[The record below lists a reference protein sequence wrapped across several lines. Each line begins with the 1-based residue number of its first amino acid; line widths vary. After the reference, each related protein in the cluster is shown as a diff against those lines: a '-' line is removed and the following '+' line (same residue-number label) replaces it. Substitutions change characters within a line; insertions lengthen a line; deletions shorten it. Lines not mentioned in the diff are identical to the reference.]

1 MKRMVVY
8 ILLLSLLL
16 AGCDNKI
23 LNTES
28 QFCPDIIPNCYEL
41 NRNILG
47 EQTGRICKSGNV
59 VAYSK
64 YSYLHQNYSKSR
76 TDGLYVCDEITGK
89 KIKLADGII
98 FSIVIRDDGIYYL
111 KRNEKGKIFL
121 YNYDLYRYCFN
132 SKKNELII
140 KDCSF
145 VQFSEDAVFY
155 CQQYLSDKE
164 FYIEYKIPFD
174 LKYEGKIIRHSLKT
188 GEEIV
193 VAETEG
199 NIYNFLVTKNK
210 VYFTT
215 GEGNAFDGGRNIFSC
230 DHNGMNLQQL
240 TDNDNGYIKILYADD
255 ETGTILFYTEY
266 KASDGQQGNSGYSF
280 FDYKSSAIIW
290 MYLDKDLPKEVYG
303 KPVFYENCLYF
314 CVLEDDGASNK
325 ILCLSPTGQQKVSLV
340 QLEDVC
346 VGLYVFSDKLHAVNV
361 SNHLFETD

>member
-1 MKRMVVY
+1 MKSNGDSRIY
-8 ILLLSLLL
+8 YLGGDYHTHAINL
-16 AGCDNKI
+16 
-23 LNTES
+23 
-28 QFCPDIIPNCYEL
+28 
-41 NRNILG
+41 RNDRG
-47 EQTGRICKSGNV
+47 DAVK
-59 VAYSK
+59 
-64 YSYLHQNYSKSR
+64 
-76 TDGLYVCDEITGK
+76 YVCDEITGK

-199 NIYNFLVTKNK
+199 NIYNFLVTKNR
-210 VYFTT
+210 VYFTA